1 MTTTVITNSGSFPYG
16 QMTNQAI
23 GRLISLN
30 TTLSRLKEAIAIA
43 ALDYQGVEGTEYEL
57 RSGGAVPVPAN
68 TTNIPTL
75 FGVVPSNAP
84 GEQGVAYRYA
94 METLYQ
100 HWAVFWAAAQP
111 FIEQLDNGAP
121 SM

>member
-1 MTTTVITNSGSFPYG
+1 MTTTVITNSGSYPYG

-30 TTLSRLKEAIAIA
+30 TTLTRLKEAIAVA
-43 ALDYQGVEGTEYEL
+43 ALDYQGTEGTEYEI
-57 RSGGAVPVPAN
+57 RSGGVPMN

-75 FGVVPSNAP
+75 FGVVPSNTP

-94 METLYQ
+94 METLHQ
-100 HWAVFWAAAQP
+100 HWAVFWTAAQP

>member
-1 MTTTVITNSGSFPYG
+1 MTTTVITNSGSYPYG

-30 TTLSRLKEAIAIA
+30 TTLERLADAIATA
-43 ALDYQGVEGTEYEL
+43 SSNYEGVTGTEFEI
-57 RSGGAVPVPAN
+57 RGGAAPMN

-75 FGVVPSNAP
+75 FGVVQSNTP
-84 GEQGVAYRYA
+84 GEQGAAYRYA
-94 METLYQ
+94 VESIHQ
-100 HWAVFWAAAQP
+100 HWVTFWTAAQP
-111 FIEQLDNGAP
+111 FVEQLDNGAP